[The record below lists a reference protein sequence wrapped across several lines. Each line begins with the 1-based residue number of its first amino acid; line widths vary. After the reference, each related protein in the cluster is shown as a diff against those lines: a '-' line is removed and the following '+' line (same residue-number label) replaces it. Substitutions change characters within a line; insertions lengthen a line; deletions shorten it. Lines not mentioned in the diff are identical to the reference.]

1 MVTSAV
7 SGDGSGVTIKKS
19 QRSALT
25 STVSGQVSRVTT
37 TEKKRNKNKRKGREI
52 IGFHLAKNFDF
63 SFFTTTVDLD
73 NLEGSVHGW

>member
-1 MVTSAV
+1 VVTSAV
-7 SGDGSGVTIKKS
+7 SGDGSGVTIKKI

-25 STVSGQVSRVTT
+25 STVSGQVSRVMTT
-37 TEKKRNKNKRKGREI
+37 KKKRNKRKGREI
-52 IGFHLAKNFDF
+52 IGFHLAKNFDL